1 MDTHVSTH
9 MSARASAQ
17 VELPTRLA
25 TRALAGRVARR
36 LVPGDLVLLE
46 GELGAGKTFFAR
58 ALLRALG
65 VPAARAIT
73 SPTFI
78 LVNEYEATRGP
89 VLHADLYRLRESAGE
104 AGEALAQEAAA
115 LGLRERRGEGAV
127 VLVEWSR
134 GAEEV
139 LGPAAR
145 LRVALSITGAHA
157 RQATLTGDLAAALG
171 DERQ

>member
-1 MDTHVSTH
+1 

>member
-1 MDTHVSTH
+1 MDTHTSTH
-9 MSARASAQ
+9 

-36 LVPGDLVLLE
+36 LVPGDLVLLD
-46 GELGAGKTFFAR
+46 GDLGAGKTFFVR
-58 ALLRALG
+58 ALLRAFG
-65 VPAARAIT
+65 VPSARAVT
-73 SPTFI
+73 SPTFV

-89 VLHADLYRLRESAGE
+89 VLHADLYRLRESAGA
-104 AGEALAQEAAA
+104 AGGGLAREAAA

-127 VLVEWSR
+127 VLVEWSS

-145 LRVALSITGAHA
+145 LRVALAITGVHA
-157 RQATLTGDLAAALG
+157 RRATLTGDLAAALG
-171 DERQ
+171 AEGP

>member
-1 MDTHVSTH
+1 MDTHTSTH
-9 MSARASAQ
+9 

-36 LVPGDLVLLE
+36 LVPGDLVLLD

-65 VPAARAIT
+65 VPGARAVT

-89 VLHADLYRLRESAGE
+89 VLHADLYRLRESAGA
-104 AGEALAQEAAA
+104 AGEGLAREAAA

-127 VLVEWSR
+127 VLVEWSG

-139 LGPAAR
+139 LGPAR
-145 LRVALSITGAHA
+145 LRVALAITGPHA
-157 RQATLTGDLAAALG
+157 RRATLTGDLATALAAEG
-171 DERQ
+171 P